1 MLSRRHL
8 LSVTDRSG
16 TLLVSRRRFVGL
28 TVGLSLAAMGRYSTA
43 PRAAQAG
50 KVTIRLQDWHLAE
63 KAWGAFERTMVD
75 DFKRANPNVEV
86 ELDAVPY
93 GETLNKFL
101 AQTKAGQPADVVYAA
116 DAHTV
121 QYLEAGYILDL
132 APYMKLDSDFTA
144 DKFNEA
150 AMKSITRGDKVFAI
164 PNAATPVLL
173 VYNTEMFQKAGL
185 DPNRP
190 PKTWEEFQEAAI
202 KLTRKDT
209 SGRSVQWG
217 YAPHGKKVI
226 GSMYRLIN
234 WFWENDADIL
244 TPDNKA
250 AALNSPEGVEAFTFL
265 VELGTKHKVFPP
277 QATDID
283 PGGARSLL
291 AKQQVAMLSGFLG
304 GRAPVITENPAMKDK
319 QAFAPLPTRK
329 KKANALNTEY
339 WTVSAQTKNP
349 EVAFNFVKHMM
360 SRDGQ
365 VKLWKILEQI
375 PGRKDAVTD
384 PSVQNDKFAKLSVT
398 ELANSRSTPLIPQWA
413 QVVDVTLDAFQR
425 ALLGQMQPKPA
436 LDNAAKQIDAIL
448 KR

>member
-1 MLSRRHL
+1 
-8 LSVTDRSG
+8 
-16 TLLVSRRRFVGL
+16 
-28 TVGLSLAAMGRYSTA
+28 MGRYSAA

-75 DFKRANPNVEV
+75 DFKKANPNVEV

-101 AQTKAGQPADVVYAA
+101 VQTKAGQPADVVYAA

-132 APYMKLDSDFTA
+132 APYMKLDRDFTA

-150 AMKSITRGDKVFAI
+150 AMKSVTRGDKVFAI

-202 KLTRKDT
+202 KLTRKDA
-209 SGRSVQWG
+209 SGRTVQWG
-217 YAPHGKKVI
+217 YAPHGKKVW
-226 GSMYRLIN
+226 GNMYRLIN

-250 AALNSPEGVEAFTFL
+250 AALSSPEGVEAFTFL

-304 GRAPVITENPAMKDK
+304 GRAPVNTENPAMKDK

-329 KKANALNTEY
+329 KKVNALNTEY
-339 WTVSAQTKNP
+339 WAVSAQSKNP
-349 EVAFNFVKHMM
+349 EVAVKFVKHMM

-365 VKLWKILEQI
+365 VKLWKILEQF
-375 PGRKDAVTD
+375 PGRKDAATD
-384 PSVQNDKFAKLSVT
+384 PSIESDKFAKLSVA

-425 ALLGQMQPKPA
+425 ALLGQMQPKAA